1 MSKIS
6 DAIDLAH
13 RKRVRHQA
21 KPHGTGNEGAYR
33 TWSRIARALKGDGL
47 ESTLTWAVDKQV
59 AAEGKPWRKNF
70 DVAVAGLRELFMGET
85 GDAKGIMADHRRR
98 VAAAAR
104 SAEIIAEQK
113 RLEGKNQDD
122 LAAEQRA
129 EEERMRAQWDAEDRA
144 RRAAEAERLAA
155 MEKEWREEQE
165 RQEAEWEAE
174 VAKWAR
180 YKLRG
185 TPIPGPAR
193 DAKRRQ
199 SQGDEFFQTTGHM
212 FFWCLD
218 KLNDLSIGEYKACR
232 AWCLGRKAGR
242 DMVECLD
249 LNPSTV
255 YTWLA
260 IYFDEEID
268 MIGGS
273 TADFRKY
280 HKDEVDEIKALRV
293 ST

>member
-144 RRAAEAERLAA
+144 RREADAERILAIKRDHDNEVARQLREKNAEA
-155 MEKEWREEQE
+155 
-165 RQEAEWEAE
+165 
-174 VAKWAR
+174 AKWEK
-180 YKLRG
+180 YTLRG
-185 TPIPGPAR
+185 IPIPGPAR

-199 SQGDEFFQTTGHM
+199 SQGDEFFQTTGYM
-212 FFWCLD
+212 FFWCLER
-218 KLNDLSIGEYKACR
+218 LNTLSIKDYNACL
-232 AWCLGRKAGR
+232 AWCKRRKAGR
-242 DMVECLD
+242 GMAECLD

-260 IYFDEEID
+260 IYLDEELD

-280 HKDEVDEIKALRV
+280 HKEEVDEIKALRV